1 MWRKVLAVLCV
12 PVVLLFLASGIP
24 YAVNSTIA
32 QLRPEAVAGSKVA
45 YLFGM
50 TLGLAVTVLVVF
62 FLSRL
67 LIRTFR
73 KHR

>member
-12 PVVLLFLASGIP
+12 PVVLLLATSIP
-24 YAVNSTIA
+24 YALHSTGA
-32 QLRPEAVAGSKVA
+32 QLRPEAGTGYMAA

-62 FLSRL
+62 FLSRW
-67 LIRTFR
+67 IMRTFWKLR
-73 KHR
+73 